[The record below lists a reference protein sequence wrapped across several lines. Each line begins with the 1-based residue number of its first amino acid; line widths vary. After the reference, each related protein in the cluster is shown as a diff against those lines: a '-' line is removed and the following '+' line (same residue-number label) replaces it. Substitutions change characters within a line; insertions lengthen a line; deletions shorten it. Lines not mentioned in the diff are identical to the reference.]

1 MENKITIK
9 TPDHEKSTFTE
20 KEIKLICDVALD
32 SCLNNETF
40 LRDMI
45 DDMYHTAQVDEEEAS
60 MHHLSFLTRALADLM
75 KCKKL
80 LFEKFW
86 SPTCNDCINKS
97 EEFKELITDE
107 PITKN

>member
-32 SCLNNETF
+32 SCLNNETV

-45 DDMYHTAQVDEEEAS
+45 DDIYHTSQTHKDEDILHQFS
-60 MHHLSFLTRALADLM
+60 YVVRALADLM

-80 LFEKFW
+80 LLEKFC
-86 SPTCNDCINKS
+86 SPTCDDCLNKS
-97 EEFKELITDE
+97 KEFKELITDE

>member
-9 TPDHEKSTFTE
+9 TPNHEKSTFTE
-20 KEIKLICDVALD
+20 KEIKLICDVALE
-32 SCLNNETF
+32 SCLNNETM
-40 LRDMI
+40 LRDMLN
-45 DDMYHTAQVDEEEAS
+45 DSYHTAQVDEQEDS
-60 MHHLSFLTRALADLM
+60 MSHLSYLSSTLADLM

-86 SPTCNDCINKS
+86 SPTCDDCLNKS
-97 EEFKELITDE
+97 EEFKKLITDE